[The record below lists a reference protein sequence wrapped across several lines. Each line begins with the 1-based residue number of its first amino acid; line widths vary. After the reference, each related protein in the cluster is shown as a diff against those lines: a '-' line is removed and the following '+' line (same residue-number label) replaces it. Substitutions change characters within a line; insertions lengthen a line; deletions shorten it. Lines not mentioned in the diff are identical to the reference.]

1 MRPATVLYDADC
13 GFCAWSASA
22 ILRWDRRRHLRALAI
37 QDPRADALL
46 AEVPPERRLF
56 SWHVVEE
63 GGRVLSGGAAVPA
76 LARRLPGGR
85 VVAIVAE
92 RFPSATERVYRWVAA
107 RRGRFG
113 RLLGRRA
120 CGVDPSAAR
129 R

>member
-13 GFCAWSASA
+13 GFCAWSTSA
-22 ILRWDRRRHLRALAI
+22 LLRWDRRRLRALAI

-46 AEVPPERRLF
+46 AEVPPERRLA
-56 SWHVVEE
+56 SWHLVEDE
-63 GGRVLSGGAAVPA
+63 GVLSGGAAVPA

-92 RFPSATERVYRWVAA
+92 RFPAATERAYRWVAA

-120 CGVDPSAAR
+120 CGVDPSVAR